1 MSRVDVRFEEP
12 KMLVG
17 GDFVNSVTG
26 ETFDTA
32 NPATGERIAA
42 IPRARAA
49 DVDRAVKVAAAAQ
62 EAWANEWT
70 ARERGQALFEFA
82 DLLRENADHFA
93 ALDAADGGNPYSSM
107 QGDSMAAAEVI
118 EIFAGSAL
126 EMKGDTIPVSTDTLD
141 YTLRQPYG
149 VVGRIIPFNHP
160 AFFAGAKIAAPILA
174 GNAVVLKPPEQASI
188 SALEMGRLL
197 TERGIFP
204 NGVVNVVTGF
214 GEEAGAPL
222 VSHEDIHKVG
232 FIGSVPTGKVI
243 QKQAAENVS
252 DVLLEL
258 GGKNPCLVYPD
269 ADLEDAID
277 GCVGAM
283 NFTWCQGQSCG
294 STSRLFLHESHYE
307 EGLDLL
313 EEKVGAIEPGDP
325 LDPET
330 EMGCL
335 VDEAQY
341 GKTLSY
347 IDLGKES
354 DARLLTG
361 GEHPDGEAYADGYFI
376 EPTVF
381 ADVTMEMRIAR
392 EEIFGPVLSVLR
404 WSDEDDLIEAAND
417 VDYGLTAAIYTND
430 LETAHRTAERVEAGY
445 IWINQAGGHYWGT
458 PFGGWKQSGIGREEA
473 IDELLDHTQ
482 VKNVNVQL

>member
-1 MSRVDVRFEEP
+1 
-12 KMLVG
+12 
-17 GDFVNSVTG
+17 
-26 ETFDTA
+26 
-32 NPATGERIAA
+32 
-42 IPRARAA
+42 
-49 DVDRAVKVAAAAQ
+49 
-62 EAWANEWT
+62 
-70 ARERGQALFEFA
+70 
-82 DLLRENADHFA
+82 
-93 ALDAADGGNPYSSM
+93 
-107 QGDSMAAAEVI
+107 
-118 EIFAGSAL
+118 
-126 EMKGDTIPVSTDTLD
+126 
-141 YTLRQPYG
+141 
-149 VVGRIIPFNHP
+149 
-160 AFFAGAKIAAPILA
+160 
-174 GNAVVLKPPEQASI
+174 
-188 SALEMGRLL
+188 
-197 TERGIFP
+197 
-204 NGVVNVVTGF
+204 
-214 GEEAGAPL
+214 
-222 VSHEDIHKVG
+222 
-232 FIGSVPTGKVI
+232 
-243 QKQAAENVS
+243 
-252 DVLLEL
+252 
-258 GGKNPCLVYPD
+258 
-269 ADLEDAID
+269 
-277 GCVGAM
+277 
-283 NFTWCQGQSCG
+283 
-294 STSRLFLHESHYE
+294 
-307 EGLDLL
+307 
-313 EEKVGAIEPGDP
+313 
-325 LDPET
+325 
-330 EMGCL
+330 MGCL